1 MPPEATCTDGDTL
14 VLLVEDDPDVSDAIS
29 IALEVFDI
37 PVHRA
42 ANGRLALERLQQGLR
57 PSVILLDLMM
67 PVMDGHEFRQAQRSD
82 PALADIPVVVLSA
95 QSVPDD
101 VADQLGATGWLKKP
115 VDIADL
121 LHAVRPPSLPR

>member
-1 MPPEATCTDGDTL
+1 MPAETISPPSGPL
-14 VLLVEDDPDVSDAIS
+14 VLLVEDDPDVSDAIT
-29 IALEVFDI
+29 IALEVFAI
-37 PVHRA
+37 PVQRA
-42 ANGRLALERLQQGLR
+42 ANGRLALDRLQQGLR

-95 QSVPDD
+95 QAVPDD
-101 VADQLGATGWLKKP
+101 VAAQLGATRWLKKP

-121 LHAVRPPSLPR
+121 LRAVRPAVPSR